1 MFRFISRSI
10 DRSAT
15 LGRRGAWRLLAASL
29 LMFPVLRATEAR
41 SGVAVEL
48 SGRPVLGATTAPIVV
63 VEISSF
69 KCAHCRTF
77 HEQVFPL
84 LRKNYIETGKI
95 QWVVVNASD
104 DESEQHGKI
113 FALARC
119 VHRQGKYWEM
129 LDGLFSVAHR
139 APSALEAL
147 VAKSP
152 LLDRS
157 ELAVCLAERTVRAA
171 VASDF
176 AHAARLKI
184 RGTPTFVISKWN
196 AHGQRTEATI
206 AGAQTLVQFQR
217 VLDELLKMP

>member
-1 MFRFISRSI
+1 
-10 DRSAT
+10 
-15 LGRRGAWRLLAASL
+15 
-29 LMFPVLRATEAR
+29 MFPVLRATAAR
-41 SGVAVEL
+41 SGVDVEL
-48 SGRPVLGATTAPIVV
+48 SGRPVLGLTTASIVV

-113 FALARC
+113 FALARCVHRQGKYWAGDPLRTRAKIALARC

-196 AHGQRTEATI
+196 AIGQRTEATI